1 MSAVHNIAFHI
12 IRDIKRMVIK
22 TKLETEYNFKMKLQN
37 NVQIIK
43 KNNCQQ
49 TLFVTHN
56 LGGGTQ
62 QFEDSF
68 VGLGNN
74 ILILRRLGY
83 MFMQDAFFQIESN
96 GDKKIIKVSDIKKIW
111 DLNFDEI
118 IINSMVGFS
127 CIESIIDN
135 IVNYKKQ
142 NPECTIR
149 YFVHDYD
156 CICPLHNLFFNGK
169 YCELN
174 CLNCNLQ
181 LDYRNKKVD
190 IRKWRHIWKKLLVNV
205 DEIRCFSFSSKELI
219 KKIYKNIN
227 NISVVP
233 HDTSYIKTDQKLK
246 MNQSQMCIGFIGSIT
261 NGSKGNI
268 VVKKIIGRYGNQID
282 IRLIGSNKLHYI
294 FDKGKKVKK
303 LGTYNRD
310 DLRNILINEKV
321 NVIIFPSLWPE
332 TFSYVVSELMAFDIT
347 IICFDLGAQGEKIRN
362 YHKGIVCKNIGEMFS
377 IIDSIYKESTKG
389 Y

>member
-135 IVNYKKQ
+135 IINHKKQ

-174 CLNCNLQ
+174 CSNCNLQ
-181 LDYRNKKVD
+181 MDYRNKKVD

-219 KKIYKNIN
+219 KKIYKDIN

-233 HDTSYIKTDQKLK
+233 HDTSYID
-246 MNQSQMCIGFIGSIT
+246 
-261 NGSKGNI
+261 
-268 VVKKIIGRYGNQID
+268 
-282 IRLIGSNKLHYI
+282 
-294 FDKGKKVKK
+294 
-303 LGTYNRD
+303 
-310 DLRNILINEKV
+310 
-321 NVIIFPSLWPE
+321 
-332 TFSYVVSELMAFDIT
+332 
-347 IICFDLGAQGEKIRN
+347 
-362 YHKGIVCKNIGEMFS
+362 
-377 IIDSIYKESTKG
+377 
-389 Y
+389 